1 MADIPAPVMKE
12 ALRLL
17 GADGELPCGFRAKA
31 EELYAELLSS
41 VTVRGSYARVKVS
54 LCGDEISFDDFKVQ
68 SRSLA
73 ELLENSGSCV
83 IMAVT
88 LGAAVDRLISRVQMK
103 DMADA
108 VVLDALASAAAESEC
123 DRLEAKAAETLG
135 DGEFM
140 TMRFSP
146 GYGDVPL
153 LLSEY
158 ILSSLNSGRKLGISL
173 TKSSMLVPIKSITA
187 VIGISDIKEK
197 RGKSCDLCSAFESC
211 IYRKRGEI
219 CGA

>member
-1 MADIPAPVMKE
+1 
-12 ALRLL
+12 
-17 GADGELPCGFRAKA
+17 
-31 EELYAELLSS
+31 
-41 VTVRGSYARVKVS
+41 
-54 LCGDEISFDDFKVQ
+54 
-68 SRSLA
+68 
-73 ELLENSGSCV
+73 
-83 IMAVT
+83 
-88 LGAAVDRLISRVQMK
+88 
-103 DMADA
+103 MADA

-173 TKSSMLVPIKSITA
+173 TKSSLLVPIKSITA
-187 VIGISDIKEK
+187 VIGISDRKEK

>member
-1 MADIPAPVMKE
+1 MADIPAPVIKE

-17 GADGELPCGFRAKA
+17 GADGELPPSFRAKS
-31 EELYAELLSS
+31 EELYSELLSV
-41 VTVRGSYARVKVS
+41 VTPRGSYAKVKIS
-54 LCGDEISFDDFKVQ
+54 LCEEAVSFDGFTVK
-68 SRSLA
+68 SRDLVRLMA
-73 ELLENSGSCV
+73 HCNSCL

-88 LGAAVDRLISRVQMK
+88 LGAGTDRLISRAERK

-108 VVLDALASAAAESEC
+108 VVLDALASAAAEREC
-123 DRLEAKAAETLG
+123 DILEAKAAESLKE
-135 DGEFM
+135 GEFM

-153 LLSEY
+153 SFSEY
-158 ILSSLNSGRKLGISL
+158 ILSSLDSGRKLGISL
-173 TKSSMLVPIKSITA
+173 TKSSLLVPIKSITA
-187 VIGISDIKEK
+187 VIGISDRKEE
-197 RGKSCDLCSAFESC
+197 REKSCDVCSAFESC